1 MHRTGRS
8 ARIDDY
14 RGVRG
19 HAAAMMRHNGYGT
32 AVAAPVV
39 AGGRTWGLVL
49 VASNAPDTLGPD
61 AERRLGD
68 FAELLALGL
77 ESAEA
82 REQLNASR
90 LRILE
95 AGLNERRRL
104 ERNLHD
110 GAQQR
115 LVSLAIQL
123 RVLETQLDG
132 GADGAKQLV
141 SGARRELDLAMKEL
155 RELARGLHPAILT
168 QRGLAAALG
177 SLADSAALPV
187 GIIGASDERL
197 PEAVEAGAYFVVA
210 ESITNA
216 VKHANASGIEIRLER
231 VPGGLRIQIA
241 DDGRG
246 GADPSAGTGLRG
258 LSDRIEALGGR
269 FSVAD
274 RPGGGTVV
282 SVELPGLSRWPRPA
296 RPHRPAPP
304 APIPQDLERHP
315 LERLVPR
322 RPAPEPRAV
331 ERQRLAR
338 ERGRRRVRQPA
349 LPRGGAAPHPRDG
362 DVRPEPAAVRLVA
375 DRLDERRHDA
385 LLQGEQR
392 RPSRRRPRPS
402 ARAGAAARAKGRRRA
417 RGPAPER
424 RPRAP
429 RRAPGR
435 CRRARGGRGTRA

>member
-1 MHRTGRS
+1 MEPPGGIPSTAPESEVAEEQAALRRVATLVASGAEAPAIFRAVAEEAGRLLGAASAATIRYDDDAAVTVGRWHDGEPRGFVVGTSVPLAGSDGLTAIVFRTGRS

-19 HAAAMMRHNGYGT
+19 HAAAMMRQNGYGT

-68 FAELLALGL
+68 FAELVALGL

-141 SGARRELDLAMKEL
+141 SGARHELNLAMKEL

-168 QRGLAAALG
+168 QRGLTAALG

-187 GIIGASDERL
+187 GIIGVSDERL

-216 VKHANASGIEIRLER
+216 VKHANASGIEIHLER
-231 VPGGLRIQIA
+231 VPDGLRIQIA

-246 GADPSAGTGLRG
+246 GADPAAGTGLRG

-282 SVELPGLSRWPRPA
+282 SVELPA
-296 RPHRPAPP
+296 
-304 APIPQDLERHP
+304 
-315 LERLVPR
+315 
-322 RPAPEPRAV
+322 
-331 ERQRLAR
+331 
-338 ERGRRRVRQPA
+338 
-349 LPRGGAAPHPRDG
+349 
-362 DVRPEPAAVRLVA
+362 
-375 DRLDERRHDA
+375 
-385 LLQGEQR
+385 
-392 RPSRRRPRPS
+392 
-402 ARAGAAARAKGRRRA
+402 
-417 RGPAPER
+417 
-424 RPRAP
+424 
-429 RRAPGR
+429 
-435 CRRARGGRGTRA
+435 

>member
-1 MHRTGRS
+1 M
-8 ARIDDY
+8 
-14 RGVRG
+14 RG
-19 HAAAMMRHNGYGT
+19 HAAEMMRHNGYGT

-68 FAELLALGL
+68 FAELVALGL

-231 VPGGLRIQIA
+231 VPGGLRDPDRRRRA
-241 DDGRG
+241 RRRG
-246 GADPSAGTGLRG
+246 P
-258 LSDRIEALGGR
+258 LGG
-269 FSVAD
+269 D
-274 RPGGGTVV
+274 RAAGAVGSHRGARRALLGRRPPRRRHGRVRRAA
-282 SVELPGLSRWPRPA
+282 GLSRCPARTARRRPLQYLRTRAAPARAPRTAPA
-296 RPHRPAPP
+296 RPRATSGRASAP
-304 APIPQDLERHP
+304 
-315 LERLVPR
+315 
-322 RPAPEPRAV
+322 
-331 ERQRLAR
+331 
-338 ERGRRRVRQPA
+338 
-349 LPRGGAAPHPRDG
+349 
-362 DVRPEPAAVRLVA
+362 
-375 DRLDERRHDA
+375 
-385 LLQGEQR
+385 
-392 RPSRRRPRPS
+392 RPRTRPT
-402 ARAGAAARAKGRRRA
+402 ARPAARAALGRRRA
-417 RGPAPER
+417 APAR
-424 RPRAP
+424 R
-429 RRAPGR
+429 
-435 CRRARGGRGTRA
+435 

>member
-1 MHRTGRS
+1 VGRWHDGEPRGFVVGTSVPLADSDGLTAIVARTGRS

-14 RGVRG
+14 NGVRG
-19 HAAAMMRHNGYGT
+19 HAAAMMRQNGYGT

-68 FAELLALGL
+68 FAELVALGL

-95 AGLNERRRL
+95 AGMNERRRL

-123 RVLETQLDG
+123 RVLESQL
-132 GADGAKQLV
+132 GAGPDGAKDLV
-141 SGARRELDLAMKEL
+141 AGARNELNLAMKEL

-187 GIIGASDERL
+187 RIIGASDERL
-197 PEAVEAGAYFVVA
+197 PDAVEAGAYFVVA

-216 VKHANASGIEIRLER
+216 VKHANASGIEIRLQR
-231 VPGGLRIQIA
+231 MPGGLRIEIA

-246 GADPSAGTGLRG
+246 GADPAAGTGLRG

-282 SVELPGLSRWPRPA
+282 SVDLPA
-296 RPHRPAPP
+296 
-304 APIPQDLERHP
+304 
-315 LERLVPR
+315 
-322 RPAPEPRAV
+322 
-331 ERQRLAR
+331 
-338 ERGRRRVRQPA
+338 
-349 LPRGGAAPHPRDG
+349 
-362 DVRPEPAAVRLVA
+362 
-375 DRLDERRHDA
+375 
-385 LLQGEQR
+385 
-392 RPSRRRPRPS
+392 
-402 ARAGAAARAKGRRRA
+402 
-417 RGPAPER
+417 
-424 RPRAP
+424 
-429 RRAPGR
+429 
-435 CRRARGGRGTRA
+435 